1 LSERSGEN
9 KCREE
14 RTQHIFDTTQWSWK
28 EFRAETSIFQPFLK
42 CWHHRDVGQTGH
54 VDSTDVG
61 TPVAVQAAAEA
72 ENPLAKSSG
81 ALAPLRVELFRD
93 RWIASTVSSLGTWMQ
108 DTAGTWLMTVL
119 TTSPLL
125 IALMQ
130 TAASLPVVVLGL
142 LAGATADI
150 FDRRRLLIFWQTW
163 MLAAVALLSVLTFFD
178 VISPWILLTLT
189 FLLNIGA
196 AMNSPAWQAIVPEVI
211 PRAQLPDAVSLNSAG
226 FNLARALG
234 PAMGGLMVAL
244 FALATTGAASVFLL
258 NSLSFVGVI
267 LVLYR
272 WNRKPAFKSALP
284 SERIQGSVRSGIRY
298 LRYAPMLQAAFM
310 RTLIFTLFV
319 SAVWALLAVVARN
332 DMRQGAM
339 GYGILNGSMGFGA
352 VIGATSLPRVR
363 RILNA
368 DTIIGTAS
376 GVFVATLAVLALIKS
391 PWFIIPMLIAA
402 GFAWTSAM
410 STLNLAVQVSAP
422 AWVQAR
428 ALGAYQMIFAGGM
441 ALGGVIWGFIAEH
454 VSTSKSLLCA
464 SIGLAITLPFSLRF
478 HVLRGVQP
486 DLSPHRYTLPAPQL
500 DSQREDS
507 EGPVRVSV
515 DYHIDPRD
523 YAGFAKAVHQ
533 LRDVRLRDGAIRWG
547 VYQDAADPGHINE
560 TFVTESWLEYL
571 RQRERFTASDRQVLE
586 RVWSFHR
593 GKEPPRISH
602 MFYAKEVG
610 DAQLTN

>member
-1 LSERSGEN
+1 MTTLKTDQVETPAKLSGFE
-9 KCREE
+9 
-14 RTQHIFDTTQWSWK
+14 
-28 EFRAETSIFQPFLK
+28 
-42 CWHHRDVGQTGH
+42 
-54 VDSTDVG
+54 
-61 TPVAVQAAAEA
+61 
-72 ENPLAKSSG
+72 PLG
-81 ALAPLRVELFRD
+81 VPLFRD
-93 RWIASTVSSLGTWMQ
+93 LWLASIVSNLGGWMQ

-130 TAASLPVVVLGL
+130 TAASLPVLLLGL

-150 FDRRRLLIFWQTW
+150 FDRRRLLIFWQAW
-163 MLAAVALLSVLTFFD
+163 MLAAVAFLSVLTFFD
-178 VISPWILLTLT
+178 IISPWILLILT

-211 PRAQLPDAVSLNSAG
+211 PRPQLPDAISLNSAG

-234 PAMGGLMVAL
+234 PALGGLAIAL
-244 FALATTGAASVFLL
+244 FARATTGAASVFLL

-272 WNRKPAFKSALP
+272 WQRNPPFKSALP
-284 SERIQGSVRSGIRY
+284 SERIRGSMRSGIRY
-298 LRYAPMLQAAFM
+298 IRYAPMLQAAFV
-310 RTLIFTLFV
+310 RTLMFTLFV

-332 DMRQGAM
+332 DLRQGAM

-352 VIGATSLPRVR
+352 VIGATLLPRVR
-363 RILNA
+363 RKLSA
-368 DTIIGTAS
+368 DAIIATAT
-376 GVFVATLAVLALIKS
+376 GVFVATLLILALVKV
-391 PWFIIPMLIAA
+391 PLIIIAFLIAA

-410 STLNLAVQVSAP
+410 STLNLAVQVSVP

-428 ALGAYQMIFAGGM
+428 ALGAYQMIFSAGM

-464 SIGLAITLPFSLRF
+464 AAGLAVTLPLSLRF

-486 DLSPHRYTLPAPQL
+486 DLSPHLYAFPAPEL
-500 DSQREDS
+500 TSEREDS
-507 EGPVRVSV
+507 EGPVRVSI
-515 DYHIDPRD
+515 DYQIDPKD
-523 YAGFAKAVHQ
+523 YAAFTKAIHK

-547 VYQDAADPGHINE
+547 VYQNASDPAHINE

-571 RQRERFTASDRQVLE
+571 RQRERFTASDRHI
-586 RVWSFHR
+586 RDTVWGFHR

-602 MFYAKEVG
+602 MFYAKEVS
-610 DAQLTN
+610 DAQSKAARLTE

>member
-1 LSERSGEN
+1 MATLKADQLETEGKLSGFEPLS
-9 KCREE
+9 
-14 RTQHIFDTTQWSWK
+14 
-28 EFRAETSIFQPFLK
+28 
-42 CWHHRDVGQTGH
+42 V
-54 VDSTDVG
+54 
-61 TPVAVQAAAEA
+61 PV
-72 ENPLAKSSG
+72 
-81 ALAPLRVELFRD
+81 FRD
-93 RWIASTVSSLGTWMQ
+93 LWLASIVSNLGSWMQ

-150 FDRRRLLIFWQTW
+150 FDRRRLLIFWQAW
-163 MLAAVALLSVLTFFD
+163 MLTAVAILSVLTFFD
-178 VISPWILLTLT
+178 IISPWILLILT
-189 FLLNIGA
+189 FLLNIGT

-211 PRAQLPDAVSLNSAG
+211 PRAQLPDAISLNSAG

-234 PAMGGLMVAL
+234 PAMGGLAVAL
-244 FALATTGAASVFLL
+244 FARATTGAASVFLL

-272 WNRKPAFKSALP
+272 WQRNPLFKSALP
-284 SERIQGSVRSGIRY
+284 AERIRGSVRAGIRY

-310 RTLIFTLFV
+310 RTLIFTVFV

-332 DMRQGAM
+332 DLHQGAM

-352 VIGATSLPRVR
+352 VIGATNLPRVR
-363 RILNA
+363 RVLPA
-368 DTIIGTAS
+368 DAIIAWAT
-376 GVFVATLAVLALIKS
+376 GVFVATLAVLALVKVPLI
-391 PWFIIPMLIAA
+391 IIPMLIAA

-410 STLNLAVQVSAP
+410 STLNLAVQVSVP

-441 ALGGVIWGFIAEH
+441 ALGGVIWGYIAEH
-454 VSTSKSLLCA
+454 VSTSKSLMCA
-464 SIGLAITLPFSLRF
+464 SVGLAVTLPWSLRF

-486 DLSPHRYTLPAPQL
+486 DFSPHQYALPAPKL
-500 DSQREDS
+500 ATEREDS
-507 EGPVRVSV
+507 DGPVRVSIE
-515 DYHIDPRD
+515 YHIDPRN
-523 YAGFAKAVHQ
+523 YAAFTKAIHQ

-547 VYQDAADPGHINE
+547 VYQDATDPGHLNE

-571 RQRERFTASDRQVLE
+571 RQRERFTASDLATRQ
-586 RVWSFHR
+586 RVFSFHL
-593 GKEPPRISH
+593 GGEPPRISH
-602 MFYAKEVG
+602 MFYAKEVSDPQG
-610 DAQLTN
+610 KD

>member
-1 LSERSGEN
+1 M
-9 KCREE
+9 
-14 RTQHIFDTTQWSWK
+14 TTLKTDQL
-28 EFRAETSIFQPFLK
+28 ETEPKLHGF
-42 CWHHRDVGQTGH
+42 
-54 VDSTDVG
+54 
-61 TPVAVQAAAEA
+61 E
-72 ENPLAKSSG
+72 
-81 ALAPLRVELFRD
+81 PLRVPLFRD
-93 RWIASTVSSLGTWMQ
+93 LWLASIVSNLGGWMQ

-130 TAASLPVVVLGL
+130 TAASLPVVILGL

-150 FDRRRLLIFWQTW
+150 FDRRRLLIFWQAW
-163 MLAAVALLSVLTFFD
+163 MLTAVAILSVLTFFD
-178 VISPWILLTLT
+178 IISPWILLILT

-211 PRAQLPDAVSLNSAG
+211 PRAQLPDAISLNSAG

-234 PAMGGLMVAL
+234 PALGGLAVAL

-272 WNRKPAFKSALP
+272 WQRNPVFKSALP
-284 SERIQGSVRSGIRY
+284 AERIQGSMRAGIRY
-298 LRYAPMLQAAFM
+298 LRYAPMLQAAFV
-310 RTLIFTLFV
+310 RTILFTLFV
-319 SAVWALLAVVARN
+319 SAVWALLALVAK
-332 DMRQGAM
+332 DDLHQGAM

-352 VIGATSLPRVR
+352 VIGATLLPRVR
-363 RILNA
+363 RVLSA
-368 DTIIGTAS
+368 DAIIAYAT
-376 GVFVATLAVLALIKS
+376 GVFVATLTILGTVKVPLI
-391 PWFIIPMLIAA
+391 IIPMLIAA

-410 STLNLAVQVSAP
+410 STLNLAVQVSVP

-454 VSTSKSLLCA
+454 LSTPKSLLCA
-464 SIGLAITLPFSLRF
+464 SAGLALTLPLSLRF

-486 DLSPHRYTLPAPQL
+486 DLSPHLHPLPAPKLAQE
-500 DSQREDS
+500 REDS
-507 EGPVRVSV
+507 EGPVRVSI
-515 DYHIDPRD
+515 DYYIDPRD
-523 YAGFAKAVHQ
+523 YAAFTKAIHQ

-547 VYQDAADPGHINE
+547 VYQDASDPGHLNE

-571 RQRERFTASDRQVLE
+571 RQRERFTASDLRIRDL
-586 RVWSFHR
+586 VWSFHR

-602 MFYAKEVG
+602 MFYAKEVS
-610 DAQLTN
+610 DLSSSSQP

>member
-1 LSERSGEN
+1 M
-9 KCREE
+9 
-14 RTQHIFDTTQWSWK
+14 TT
-28 EFRAETSIFQPFLK
+28 LK
-42 CWHHRDVGQTGH
+42 
-54 VDSTDVG
+54 TDPLG
-61 TPVAVQAAAEA
+61 TPAKLHGFE
-72 ENPLAKSSG
+72 PLG
-81 ALAPLRVELFRD
+81 VPLFRD
-93 RWIASTVSSLGTWMQ
+93 LWLASIVSNLGGWMQ

-119 TTSPLL
+119 TPSPLL

-130 TAASLPVVVLGL
+130 TAASLPVVILGL

-150 FDRRRLLIFWQTW
+150 FDRRRLLIFWQAW
-163 MLAAVALLSVLTFFD
+163 MLTAVAILSVLTFFD
-178 VISPWILLTLT
+178 IISPWILLILT
-189 FLLNIGA
+189 FLLNIGT

-211 PRAQLPDAVSLNSAG
+211 PRAQLPDAISLNSAG

-234 PAMGGLMVAL
+234 PALGGLAIAL
-244 FALATTGAASVFLL
+244 FARATTGAASVFLL

-272 WNRKPAFKSALP
+272 WQRNPLFKSALP
-284 SERIQGSVRSGIRY
+284 SERIRGSVRAGIRY
-298 LRYAPMLQAAFM
+298 IRYAPMLQAAFM

-332 DMRQGAM
+332 DLHQGAM

-352 VIGATSLPRVR
+352 VFGATLLPRVR
-363 RILNA
+363 RVVPA
-368 DTIIGTAS
+368 DTIIAGAS
-376 GVFVATLAVLALIKS
+376 TVFVATLLILALVKV
-391 PWFIIPMLIAA
+391 PLIIIVFLIAG

-410 STLNLAVQVSAP
+410 STLNLAVQVSVP

-464 SIGLAITLPFSLRF
+464 AGGLALTLPLSLRF

-486 DLSPHRYTLPAPQL
+486 DLTPHLYTLPAPTL
-500 DSQREDS
+500 ASEREDS
-507 EGPVRVSV
+507 DGPVRVSI
-515 DYHIDPRD
+515 DYYIDPSD
-523 YAGFAKAVHQ
+523 YAAFTEAIHR

-547 VYQDAADPGHINE
+547 VYQDASDPARLNE

-571 RQRERFTASDRQVLE
+571 RQRERFTASDLRIRD

-602 MFYAKEVG
+602 MFYAKEIS
-610 DAQLTN
+610 APQARPEPLLTE